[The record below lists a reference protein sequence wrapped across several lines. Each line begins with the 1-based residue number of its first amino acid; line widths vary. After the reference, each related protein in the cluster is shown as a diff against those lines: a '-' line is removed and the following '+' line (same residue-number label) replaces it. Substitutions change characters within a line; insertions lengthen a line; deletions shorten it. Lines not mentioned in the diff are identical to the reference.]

1 MLSASENH
9 ISVREE
15 LSYTVD
21 HTLMGAYNMY
31 KDVPLT
37 AVVTKMLCI
46 LPEEPMTPRLAD
58 SRLGLTT
65 QLKSDYSGATQESE
79 EYTLCKT
86 LAYRGLPTLLPIAV
100 ASWFSQSNNWCSIS
114 TV

>member
-1 MLSASENH
+1 M
-9 ISVREE
+9 
-15 LSYTVD
+15 SYTVD

-65 QLKSDYSGATQESE
+65 QLKSDYSGATQEVKSIR
-79 EYTLCKT
+79 Y
-86 LAYRGLPTLLPIAV
+86 ANVGVSSLPTLLPIAV
-100 ASWFSQSNNWCSIS
+100 ASWFGQSNNWCSIS

>member
-1 MLSASENH
+1 
-9 ISVREE
+9 
-15 LSYTVD
+15 
-21 HTLMGAYNMY
+21 MGAYNMY

-65 QLKSDYSGATQESE
+65 QLKSDYSGATQEVKSIRYAKRWRIE
-79 EYTLCKT
+79 
-86 LAYRGLPTLLPIAV
+86 P
-100 ASWFSQSNNWCSIS
+100 SIS

>member
-1 MLSASENH
+1 
-9 ISVREE
+9 
-15 LSYTVD
+15 
-21 HTLMGAYNMY
+21 MGAYNMY

-65 QLKSDYSGATQESE
+65 QLKSDYSGATQEVKSIRYAKRWRIE
-79 EYTLCKT
+79 PSDSA
-86 LAYRGLPTLLPIAV
+86 AYRAGS
-100 ASWFSQSNNWCSIS
+100 ASQTTGVLYRQSDACQMESVYQGWCGI
-114 TV
+114 VE